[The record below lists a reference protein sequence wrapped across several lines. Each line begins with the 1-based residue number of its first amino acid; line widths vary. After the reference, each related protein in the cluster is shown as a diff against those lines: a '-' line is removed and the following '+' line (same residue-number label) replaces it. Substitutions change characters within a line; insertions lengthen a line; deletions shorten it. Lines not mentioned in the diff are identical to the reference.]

1 MNFDKIK
8 DLIEFNNIYKTIN
21 IYYNK
26 YCIVKYY
33 RDIVLFLDSD
43 ASKKNISEII
53 VAVDNIGYKIPD
65 CSNYSE
71 LFTQLNN
78 VLNLINYQVINYEM
92 TKINDKVAED
102 KIKKMFSNS
111 YYQLL

>member
-1 MNFDKIK
+1 MNFEKIK
-8 DLIEFNNIYKTIN
+8 EMIEFNNIYKTIN

-26 YCIVKYY
+26 YCAVKYY

-43 ASKKNISEII
+43 ASEKNISEII
-53 VAVDNIGYKIPD
+53 VAVEKIGYKIPN

-78 VLNLINYQVINYEM
+78 VLNLINSQVINYEI
-92 TKINDKVAED
+92 TKINDKVAEE
-102 KIKKMFSNS
+102 KIKKMFSN
-111 YYQLL
+111 YY

>member
-92 TKINDKVAED
+92 TKLNDKVAED
-102 KIKKMFSNS
+102 KIKKLFSN
-111 YYQLL
+111 YY